1 VADSVIKNL
10 KEMEKRREDLK
21 KNMTLKTEEKVNQFR
36 ETCRLHSDKKE
47 SLFWNRV
54 RINKQ

>member
-1 VADSVIKNL
+1 
-10 KEMEKRREDLK
+10 MEKRREDLK